1 MTPIR
6 RRAHAKINVF
16 LRVLGRRPDGFH
28 DIETLILPL
37 ELHDVVEVRLADA
50 LEVEIDGPRAAEL
63 AGAGGEGLAATA
75 ARALA
80 DACTAGHMH
89 GARIAIGKHIPVAA
103 GLGGGSADAAAT
115 LLSLRELWS
124 CGIEDDRLA
133 AIAADVGSDVPALLR
148 GEPVFCSGRGDRVL
162 GAHAQTTHWVVRP
175 FPFTIRAADAYGW
188 WDDDGAQT
196 GPDAG
201 ALVAA
206 VESGND
212 ELTGQ
217 ALSNDLQAPAV
228 RRHAAIGDT
237 IDAFTAAGALGAM
250 MAGSGPT
257 VVALARHLGHA
268 DRLVEAVEGSFVTS
282 GPPRTMT
289 P

>member
-1 MTPIR
+1 VTTIR

-37 ELHDVVEVRLADA
+37 ELHDVVEARRADA
-50 LEVEIDGPRAAEL
+50 IEVEIHGPRAAEL
-63 AGAGGEGLAATA
+63 ASAGGESLASTA

-80 DACTAGHMH
+80 DACTAGHRH
-89 GARIAIGKHIPVAA
+89 GALIAIEKHVPVAA

-115 LLSLRELWS
+115 LLALRELWS
-124 CGIEDDRLA
+124 CGIDDDRLA
-133 AIAADVGSDVPALLR
+133 AIAADAGSDVPALLR
-148 GEPVFCSGRGDRVL
+148 GEPVFCAGRGDRVHA
-162 GAHAQTTHWVVRP
+162 AHAQTTQWVVRP
-175 FPFTIRAADAYGW
+175 FAFQIRAADAYGW
-188 WDDDGAQT
+188 WDDDGAET
-196 GPDAG
+196 GPDPG

-212 ELTGQ
+212 ELTGH

-228 RRHAAIGDT
+228 RRHPEIGDT
-237 IDAFTAAGALGAM
+237 IDAFMAAGALGAM
-250 MAGSGPT
+250 MTGSGPT

-268 DRLVEAVEGSFVTS
+268 DALAEAVDGSFLTS